1 MTDRIAY
8 LNQRLAEMWQQIG
21 HASPCAKASALIAYE
36 ELRAE
41 RDAALREPSTLIHC
55 PRCSFL
61 AGAQSV
67 FEADQVL
74 ATHLIHAHLASDG
87 AQAS

>member
-8 LNQRLAEMWQQIG
+8 LNQRLAEMWAQIG
-21 HASPCAKASALIAYE
+21 QASPCAKASARIAYE

-41 RDAALREPSTLIHC
+41 RDEVLREPSALIHC

-61 AGAQSV
+61 AAAQSV

-74 ATHLIHAHLASDG
+74 ASHLIHAHMTVDDL
-87 AQAS
+87 QAS